1 MKKQILISLVLLVT
15 SLGLA
20 ATAQTSEQQLRANV
34 PFAFNVGR
42 VSLPAGEYTITVVNP
57 SSDRKVLRIRSNDG
71 RLSAMTQTTTVT
83 GKAHD
88 NAKLIF
94 NRYGDRYVF
103 AVAELAG
110 DTTSLAAVKSGFERT
125 LQRTIGN
132 TGTVKD
138 VIAINAR

>member
-57 SSDRKVLRIRSNDG
+57 SSDRKGLRIRSNDG
-71 RLSAMTQTTTVT
+71 RL
-83 GKAHD
+83 K
-88 NAKLIF
+88 
-94 NRYGDRYVF
+94 
-103 AVAELAG
+103 
-110 DTTSLAAVKSGFERT
+110 
-125 LQRTIGN
+125 
-132 TGTVKD
+132 
-138 VIAINAR
+138 